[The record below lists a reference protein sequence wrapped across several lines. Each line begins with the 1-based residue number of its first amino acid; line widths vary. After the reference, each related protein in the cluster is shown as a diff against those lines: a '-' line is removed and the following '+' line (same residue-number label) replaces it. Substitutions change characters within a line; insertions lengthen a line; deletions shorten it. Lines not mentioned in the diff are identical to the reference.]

1 MSFPGFQRLHSNTVL
16 LFSELTRQFY
26 YPNPHYWWLYIKILI
41 VLTFGESV
49 NSHPYNTIT
58 ILTQS
63 SWSKISWF
71 FSHPFLSFW
80 NAVQAISKYFHMFY
94 CDIAKNLIKSQHCHY
109 KNISYSYFK
118 FDVCAQQT
126 RLQNYKTSDTFRLKL
141 KDYVSGGVWVKD
153 RGSPKSS
160 GFILWRPL
168 VPHLKTALLILKWWN
183 DWWT

>member
-126 RLQNYKTSDTFRLKL
+126 RLQNYKTL
-141 KDYVSGGVWVKD
+141 KD

-160 GFILWRPL
+160 GFIHWRPL